1 MGLQAPRGGS
11 GGGGG
16 GSVGGLAPGH
26 PLQLLPCHL
35 RLLTLHLQLHLE
47 LLQLG
52 GGVGLG
58 EVGAAHRRQLGEE
71 LWREGEGDV
80 SMKCFQLGLSC

>member
-1 MGLQAPRGGS
+1 MCLQAPSRGGGCS
-11 GGGGG
+11 RGRGCGGI
-16 GSVGGLAPGH
+16 GGLAPGH

-35 RLLTLHLQLHLE
+35 CLLPLHLQLHLE

-58 EVGAAHRRQLGEE
+58 EVGAPHRRQLGEE
-71 LWREGEGDV
+71 LWNGEREA
-80 SMKCFQLGLSC
+80 CQ